1 MGDSELPSAAQEVT
15 SLRREMER
23 AGTEGGALDFES
35 IAGRLADSF
44 VRRLG
49 YGDLMPVS
57 VETLAADQKRVCQ

>member
-1 MGDSELPSAAQEVT
+1 MT